1 MLWRAGAYC
10 LKYFVFLL
18 LEWSLHFCVGGYRFF
33 PWVDV
38 IMILNAIWCIVWQQN
53 LSLDCTF
60 FCFCFIASFLFAFLV
75 EQGWLW
81 YLWYLSLMTLTFDIL
96 KDCEK
101 CYSITLLRTTVF
113 YTVYIRL
120 LMKIDSDCVSQIT
133 GRVYFLKIFCGY
145 LLLIWLND
153 SSNETFTKQ
162 LHIRE

>member
-1 MLWRAGAYC
+1 MLFEVLCFPAGRVIVPFLRRRLQVFPMGWCYNDLKCDLMYC
-10 LKYFVFLL
+10 LTAKFVIRL
-18 LEWSLHFCVGGYRFF
+18 Y
-33 PWVDV
+33 
-38 IMILNAIWCIVWQQN
+38 I
-53 LSLDCTF
+53 
-60 FCFCFIASFLFAFLV
+60 FLFAFLV

-96 KDCEK
+96 KDWEK

-113 YTVYIRL
+113 YTVSIRL

-145 LLLIWLND
+145 LLLIWSND
-153 SSNETFTKQ
+153 SSNETFTQQ